1 VPWDHDRDLVTR
13 MHKVPEGC
21 HPPIEATNGRR
32 YYSQAYTRLH
42 RDGLARTITTNFHN
56 PGSGRFLHYR
66 LDRTL
71 TIREAARVQGF
82 RDDFGFTGRP
92 GVQERQV
99 GNAFPPLW
107 AEAIAAHVTAELHD
121 LLAA

>member
-1 VPWDHDRDLVTR
+1 MKTTAQRPSRPTTPAPWAQAPARS
-13 MHKVPEGC
+13 
-21 HPPIEATNGRR
+21 EAC
-32 YYSQAYTRLH
+32 TRLH

-56 PGSGRFLHYR
+56 PGGGRFLHYG

-71 TIREAARVQGF
+71 TIREAARIQGF

-92 GVQERQV
+92 GVQERRV

-121 LLAA
+121 FLAA